1 MGRTENVCGPG
12 LWVEEGDRGAREGGW
27 ALEAN

>member
-12 LWVEEGDRGAREGGW
+12 LWVEEGDSGQGRGW

>member
-1 MGRTENVCGPG
+1 MGRTENVCGPE
-12 LWVEEGDRGAREGGW
+12 LWVEEGDRSQGRGW